1 MKSSNTFV
9 DSGRYLQKTVPGRST
24 RLHEAGSKNLLLTGA
39 SLGFV
44 VVLLDVTIVNVA
56 LQQIDSSIGAGV
68 SGLQWIVNAYTLVL
82 AALILTAGALGD
94 RMGVRRVFIAGFS
107 IFGLASLACGVSTS
121 AILLI
126 VSRAIQGVG
135 AAILVPCSL
144 TLLNHNFKQ
153 DAERDRAVSIWAAG
167 SAAALAAGPVIGG
180 LLIASVGW
188 RSIFF
193 VNVPLA
199 MLGIWLVWRHSEETE
214 RSRDRGFDWPG
225 QFFAILALA
234 DLAASMIEG
243 GTLGWTHPLIL
254 AGFGVFLAAIAAFVL
269 VELRSRAPMLPL
281 HVFRNRTFTVATVI
295 GLIINVAFYGLIF
308 VLSLFFQ
315 RTQKYSALNTGLA
328 FLPMTGIVLAANL
341 ASGRLTTRVGA
352 RLPILTGQTLMIAGL
367 LGLVP
372 AKEGTPYLHIA
383 AQLLLVGAGLGLTV
397 PAMTS
402 ALLGTVEKSQSGIA
416 SGVLNAARQAGSVV
430 GVSLFGTFIGQENH
444 MIPGLRMA
452 LLVSSAILLLSFRLA
467 FRIPDGGFCKPD
479 IGARK
484 CGV

>member
-1 MKSSNTFV
+1 
-9 DSGRYLQKTVPGRST
+9 
-24 RLHEAGSKNLLLTGA
+24 
-39 SLGFV
+39 
-44 VVLLDVTIVNVA
+44 
-56 LQQIDSSIGAGV
+56 
-68 SGLQWIVNAYTLVL
+68 
-82 AALILTAGALGD
+82 
-94 RMGVRRVFIAGFS
+94 
-107 IFGLASLACGVSTS
+107 
-121 AILLI
+121 
-126 VSRAIQGVG
+126 
-135 AAILVPCSL
+135 VPCSL

-199 MLGIWLVWRHSEETE
+199 MLGVWLVWRHSEETE
-214 RSRDRGFDWPG
+214 RSCDRGFDWPG

-254 AGFGVFLAAIAAFVL
+254 AGFGVFLAAISAFVL

-416 SGVLNAARQAGSVV
+416 SGVLNAAPQVGSVA
-430 GVSLFGTFIGQENH
+430 GVSLFGAFIGQVNPV
-444 MIPGLRMA
+444 ISR
-452 LLVSSAILLLSFRLA
+452 S
-467 FRIPDGGFCKPD
+467 
-479 IGARK
+479 
-484 CGV
+484 